1 MEIYSHGA
9 AFNWPA
15 WMKLRESAHTVKRFI
30 VTEWHMGKFA
40 LSRERNRAGEEDR
53 RRERGKDALHSQRS
67 KVPEEGIL
75 VQDLIAFIP
84 DFFTFR
90 LIISTFSLFCVVGT
104 DGNSF
109 HRL

>member
-75 VQDLIAFIP
+75 VQDLIGFNP
-84 DFFTFR
+84 DFFTFK
-90 LIISTFSLFCVVGT
+90 LIISTFSLFCVFGT
-104 DGNSF
+104 DENSF